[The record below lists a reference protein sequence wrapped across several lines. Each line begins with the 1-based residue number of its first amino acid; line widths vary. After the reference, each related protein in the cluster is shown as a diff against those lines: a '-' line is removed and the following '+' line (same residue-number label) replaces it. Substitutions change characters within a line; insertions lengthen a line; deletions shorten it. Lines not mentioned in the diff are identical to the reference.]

1 MLHEIRNKFDNIVKT
16 KIMNRNR
23 LILFSTAGILLVS
36 LFVSTSCNTIARA
49 AAKYWTNKQIREF
62 IGKCEDKSSIIL
74 GSENAKKYCD
84 CAVDVVAE
92 KYRNYE
98 DVKKASLT
106 DVLKIARDCK

>member
-1 MLHEIRNKFDNIVKT
+1 MKR
-16 KIMNRNR
+16 KIIIAVCFA
-23 LILFSTAGILLVS
+23 ILVTTAIITSV
-36 LFVSTSCNTIARA
+36 SCNSIARA

-62 IGKCEDKSSIIL
+62 VNKCEDKSAILL

-98 DVKKASLT
+98 DVKNTSIA
-106 DVLKIARDCK
+106 DVLKVARDCK

>member
-1 MLHEIRNKFDNIVKT
+1 MKK
-16 KIMNRNR
+16 KI
-23 LILFSTAGILLVS
+23 LITGCLIFLLMAV
-36 LFVSTSCNTIARA
+36 VITSSSSNSIARA

-62 IGKCEDKSSIIL
+62 VNKCEDKSTILL

-98 DVKKASLT
+98 DVKNTSIA
-106 DVLKIARDCK
+106 DVLKVARDCK

>member
-1 MLHEIRNKFDNIVKT
+1 MPEIRNIFDNIVKT
-16 KIMNRNR
+16 KIMKRTG
-23 LILFSTAGILLVS
+23 LILCLSAGIMLVFLL
-36 LFVSTSCNTIARA
+36 VSTSCNTIARA

-74 GSENAKKYCD
+74 GSENAKKYWD